1 MSKVRR
7 YKDTQGKDRVI
18 VFERK
23 LGYLVP
29 SHKDEHGRSTTSTA
43 SIWKLEDGSLV
54 QIPDNVWEYQKISY
68 VDSES

>member
-7 YKDTQGKDRVI
+7 YKDPQGKDRTI

-23 LGYLVP
+23 VGYLVP
-29 SHKDEHGRSTTSTA
+29 SYKDDTGRATTTTA
-43 SIWKLEDGSLV
+43 TIWKLEDGSLV
-54 QIPDNVWEYQKISY
+54 QIPDNVWEYKKIEY